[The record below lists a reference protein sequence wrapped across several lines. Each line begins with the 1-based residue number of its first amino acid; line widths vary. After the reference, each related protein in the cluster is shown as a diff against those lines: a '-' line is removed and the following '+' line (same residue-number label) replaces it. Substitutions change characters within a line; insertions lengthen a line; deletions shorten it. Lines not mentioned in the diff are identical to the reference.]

1 MLDEEFGHFPWSHLI
16 LEMFAVGLA
25 GTARVQHCQPLY
37 QVDITSDLF
46 SFGQKDVVFYVEN
59 TRGSICP
66 FKEFAQL
73 NKIPAL
79 IVGHGCVGDPLK
91 QMAALHDPLK
101 KLIAARTKK
110 PLRFTG
116 AEVQKHSIELLKHL
130 RRDLFPHGSSTFAR
144 RTEARV
150 NRVRV
155 HLLK

>member
-1 MLDEEFGHFPWSHLI
+1 MLDEKFGHFPWSHLTSK
-16 LEMFAVGLA
+16 MFAIVCA
-25 GTARVQHCQPLY
+25 ATARVQHCQPLY
-37 QVDITSDLF
+37 QVDITSDLL
-46 SFGQKDVVFYVEN
+46 SLGQKDVVFDVEN

-116 AEVQKHSIELLKHL
+116 AKVQKHSIELLKHL
-130 RRDLFPHGSSTFAR
+130 RRDLLPHSSRSFACR
-144 RTEARV
+144 KEARV